1 MAVLSIALVS
11 LLTVVAVTTGAAAL
25 PKDFQSA
32 LTEQSQIYI
41 ATRRADGSRSAAVP
55 VWFWW
60 DADNAILYTST
71 GPQTH
76 KAKRIRRGS
85 PVYIA
90 VRGRDGPFFEGK
102 AEPVTDLQLVERIG
116 TAYARKY
123 WLAWL
128 GLFRPRADRVQ
139 AGKTLV
145 IAVRF
150 DG

>member
-1 MAVLSIALVS
+1 MSVLSIALVT
-11 LLTVVAVTTGAAAL
+11 LLTVAVVTTGAAAL
-25 PKDFQSA
+25 PTDFQSA
-32 LTEQSQIYI
+32 LAKQSQIYI

-90 VRGRDGPFFEGK
+90 VRGKDGPFFEGS
-102 AEPVTDLQLVERIG
+102 AEPVTDPQLVERIG
-116 TAYARKY
+116 NAYAQKY

-128 GLFRPRADRVQ
+128 GLFRPRADRVR

-145 IAVRF
+145 LRIRF
-150 DG
+150 GA